1 MNGKFSYKFFF
12 ERTFNPIALYKTDVP
27 TDEID
32 VSNIIYLDVNPAYE
46 RVNDVKRA
54 DVTGRSF
61 LEVWPKVEP
70 RWGEIIKNCL
80 KTKSAVHCE
89 GESRYTSKYLEAIAF
104 PLSDNMAATIFLDRT
119 ELKKSEEQLRANEKK
134 LLAYQTKLRELAT
147 ELTLSEEKTRRDIA
161 TDLHDS
167 IGHALLILLLELR
180 KLREEYKLP
189 KDANCVLDNTIQMAD
204 HMITESRQ
212 LIFELSPPILR
223 EVGLTPAL
231 EALADNL
238 LTPRGIKWR
247 MNTRGD
253 MKNYNA
259 DDAVCV
265 ILYRMARELLI
276 NVIKHAQAQNVE
288 ICVNRGAGKIQVVI
302 DDDGIGMPKH
312 FELEKLGRTTTS
324 GLGLFSIRERLIHIG
339 GDMQII
345 SAESGTT
352 VSLLAPLVI
361 DKNPRSAD
369 KRSVSL

>member
-1 MNGKFSYKFFF
+1 MNERFSYEFFF
-12 ERTFNPIALYKTDVP
+12 ERTFNPIAIYKTDAAP
-27 TDEID
+27 DEINLD
-32 VSNIIYLDVNPAYE
+32 NIRYVEVNPAYE
-46 RVNDVKRA
+46 RVNNVKRE
-54 DVTGRSF
+54 DVIGKSF
-61 LEVWPKVEP
+61 LAVWPEVEP
-70 RWGEIIKNCL
+70 RWGEIVKKCL
-80 KTKSAVHCE
+80 QTGAAVHCE
-89 GESRYTSKYLEAIAF
+89 GESRYTGKYLEAIAF
-104 PLSDNMAATIFLDRT
+104 PLSDDMAATIFLDRT

-134 LLAYQTKLRELAT
+134 LLEYQTKLRELAI
-147 ELTLSEEKTRRDIA
+147 ELTLSEEKTRREIA

-180 KLREEYKLP
+180 KLREEYKLSR
-189 KDANCVLDNTIQMAD
+189 DANCVLDNTIQMAD
-204 HMITESRQ
+204 RMITESRQ

-247 MNTRGD
+247 MTTRGE
-253 MKNYNA
+253 MKDNNA

-276 NVIKHAQAQNVE
+276 NVIKHAGAQNVE

-302 DDDGIGMPKH
+302 DDDGVGMPKH
-312 FELEKLGRTTTS
+312 FELRKLGRKTSS

-345 SAESGTT
+345 SAGAGTT

-361 DKNPRSAD
+361 EKKPPRAR
-369 KRSVSL
+369 KKKAEL